1 MTSRYLSSL
10 SNGISENINTLIQ
23 DSHFRGAEFLIA
35 PLYTP
40 LHTPHKKNIKK
51 HKKTCT
57 VTHSH
62 PNTLT
67 HNIFIYYSH

>member
-10 SNGISENINTLIQ
+10 SKGISENIDTGQSLPG
-23 DSHFRGAEFLIA
+23 REA

-51 HKKTCT
+51 HKKTLKNMYC
-57 VTHSH
+57 HS
-62 PNTLT
+62 LT
-67 HNIFIYYSH
+67 P

>member
-1 MTSRYLSSL
+1 MSSRYLSSL
-10 SNGISENINTLIQ
+10 SNGISENIDTGQSLPG
-23 DSHFRGAEFLIA
+23 REA